1 MATKEAYQKKLEA
14 QLKQWDA
21 ELALLSAKANKA
33 TADARINYE
42 NELESLRSKR
52 AAAHETLEELR
63 KRSENAWEDM
73 KDGMEKVWD
82 EMGKAMEK
90 VAARFK

>member
-14 QLKQWDA
+14 QLRQWDA
-21 ELALLSAKANKA
+21 ELALLNAKANKA

-42 NELESLRSKR
+42 NELESLKSKR

-73 KDGMEKVWD
+73 KDGAEKAWD
-82 EMGKAMEK
+82 EMGKAIEK